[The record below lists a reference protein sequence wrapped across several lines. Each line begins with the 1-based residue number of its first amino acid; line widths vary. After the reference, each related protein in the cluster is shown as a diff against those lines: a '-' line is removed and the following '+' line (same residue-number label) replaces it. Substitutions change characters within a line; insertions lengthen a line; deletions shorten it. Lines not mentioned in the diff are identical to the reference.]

1 MREPLPAPGQVFG
14 VLAEFNDAERLLD
27 GARQARAAGYTQ
39 LDSYTPFPIEGLAE
53 ILGFREQ
60 RIPWL
65 TLIGGVVGALAGF
78 GMQAWANWS
87 FPIDIGNRPLIAT
100 TAFMLITFELL
111 VLGAVFFCIGAMLG
125 LNRLPRLHHPLFDV
139 EEFRLASA
147 DKFFL
152 LVLSNDV
159 LFSRERVGAFLQ
171 GLGPVRVS
179 VVPHTEQPE

>member
-14 VLAEFNDAERLLD
+14 MLAEFNDPERLLD
-27 GARQARAAGYTQ
+27 GARQARAAGSTQ
-39 LDSYTPFPIEGLAE
+39 LDTYTPFPIEGLAE
-53 ILGFREQ
+53 ILGFHEQ

-65 TLIGGVVGALAGF
+65 TLIGGVVGAVAGF

-100 TAFMLITFELL
+100 PAFMLITFELL
-111 VLGAVFFCIGAMLG
+111 VLVAVFFCIGAMLG
-125 LNRLPRLHHPLFDV
+125 FNRLPRLHHPVFEID
-139 EEFRLASA
+139 EFRLASA

-152 LVLSNDV
+152 IVLSNDA

-171 GLGPVRVS
+171 GLGPVHVT
-179 VVPHTEQPE
+179 VVRHTEPPE